1 MNELGPADVQ
11 ESPGAQPQHR
21 DHTVRRRHFILG
33 TAAAALAG
41 ATFAGERSAAAQGAL
56 DDVARARQGLQSLVA
71 RFDQVRV
78 IGLLAA
84 PVASKGEL
92 TIVTPSSL
100 RWELFPPDATT
111 YWVTKDGVFVK
122 GGSSAKATRAPS
134 GSFGAVLSDMMTFLA
149 GDMTKLES
157 RYALDAKTNPDGSVT
172 IAATPKA
179 DDLKKVIARLELKTN
194 PEKWGV
200 SRVVIEEATG
210 DSSTITFQK
219 NERDA
224 KVDPARMRPPS

>member
-1 MNELGPADVQ
+1 VK
-11 ESPGAQPQHR
+11 
-21 DHTVRRRHFILG
+21 RREFILG
-33 TAAAALAG
+33 TAALGLSGLSLAG
-41 ATFAGERSAAAQGAL
+41 ARTAEAQGPL
-56 DDVARARQGLQSLVA
+56 DEVARARQGLKSLVA

-92 TIVTPSSL
+92 AIVTPSSL

-122 GGSSAKATRAPS
+122 SARAAKATRAPS
-134 GSFGAVLSDMMTFLA
+134 GSFGTVLSDMMTFLA
-149 GDMTKLES
+149 GEMKKLEA
-157 RYALDAKTNPDGSVT
+157 RFALDAKSNPDGSVT
-172 IAATPKA
+172 IVAKPKT
-179 DDLKKVIARLELKTN
+179 DELKKLITRLELRTN

-200 SRVVIEEATG
+200 ARVVIEEATG

-219 NERDA
+219 NERDV
-224 KVDPARMRPPS
+224 KIDPARMQPPA